1 MTPGQLGSGLGT
13 GNDEN
18 LVPALENGHGQRL
31 KRAAF
36 AQLFFSACIFDGFS
50 YGLSYDT
57 EKKKKKNAR
66 WLLTLLTRHKAPRA
80 HGIWLRLPATPVVP
94 IESLSTAALGLVKL
108 REQVKPDQTNFKFKT
123 KQNRTIILSGGAR
136 TTTPLMLNRV
146 TLTPSHKYFKFKS
159 GAETETLLP
168 APQEEGAHVLSPII

>member
-1 MTPGQLGSGLGT
+1 VQHLLNSSL
-13 GNDEN
+13 
-18 LVPALENGHGQRL
+18 AH
-31 KRAAF
+31 AF
-36 AQLFFSACIFDGFS
+36 SMGFRMD

-94 IESLSTAALGLVKL
+94 IEPLSTAALGLVKL

-123 KQNRTIILSGGAR
+123 
-136 TTTPLMLNRV
+136 
-146 TLTPSHKYFKFKS
+146 
-159 GAETETLLP
+159 ELLFS
-168 APQEEGAHVLSPII
+168 QEEPGLPHH